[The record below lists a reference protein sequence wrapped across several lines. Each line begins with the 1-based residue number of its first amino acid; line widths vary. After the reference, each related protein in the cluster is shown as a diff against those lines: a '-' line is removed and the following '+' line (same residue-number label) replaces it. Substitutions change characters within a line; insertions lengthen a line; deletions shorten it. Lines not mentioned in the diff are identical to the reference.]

1 MTVDSISRLAVA
13 ASCGLVLAAT
23 TAGAQ
28 NAGPGTAAALPPSR
42 EVSGSAAATRLFPL
56 LSSADVR
63 TAGLVALGI
72 VAVSQL
78 DETLARRFQ
87 RPALHGNH
95 GLAATSSVVRTLGDP
110 GALMLSAG
118 TYALGRLTKR
128 EGMADLGLHAT
139 EAIVVSGA
147 VSGLLKFAIGR
158 ARPYLAPGEP
168 GEFGP
173 GGDEFRPG
181 RGLGG
186 YTSFPSGHT
195 TAAFAA
201 ASAVSVEL
209 GRMNPHAGRIA
220 TPFLYG
226 GATLV
231 ALSRVYDNKHWVSDV
246 VMGAAVG
253 TFVGRRVVAWQHS
266 HPGNRLDRWL
276 LPTSIAPSTRG
287 VSIGWTVPLQ

>member
-1 MTVDSISRLAVA
+1 MNFISRLAIA
-13 ASCGLVLAAT
+13 ASCGLVLTAT
-23 TAGAQ
+23 TIEAQSVGA
-28 NAGPGTAAALPPSR
+28 GTAAALPLSR
-42 EVSGSAAATRLFPL
+42 EASGSSTTTRLFSV
-56 LSSADVR
+56 LSSDNMR
-63 TAGLVALGI
+63 SAGLVALGI

-78 DETLARRFQ
+78 DEPLARRFQ
-87 RPALHGNH
+87 RPALHGNR

-110 GALMLSAG
+110 GALILSAG

-128 EGMADLGLHAT
+128 DGVADLGLHAT
-139 EAIVVSGA
+139 EAIVVSGVA
-147 VSGLLKFAIGR
+147 SGLLKFAVGR
-158 ARPYLAPGEP
+158 ARPYLAPTEP

-201 ASAVSVEL
+201 ASAMSAEL
-209 GRMNPHAGRIA
+209 GRMNPRAGRIA
-220 TPFLYG
+220 TPLLYG

-231 ALSRVYDNKHWVSDV
+231 AVSRVYDNKHWVSDV

-266 HPGNRLDRWL
+266 HPGNRLDLWL

-287 VSIGWTVPLQ
+287 VSIGWTVPLR